1 MTTRSLLL
9 LSGGLDSITVGA
21 MAHARDEL
29 SAALIVDYGQ
39 PHARWE
45 IPRAVDWCAAHG
57 VQALHATLPL
67 PGVEVAMAIGYGVS
81 GPRVVHGRNLTLIS
95 VAISRAVEVGA
106 NTVLVGC
113 NADDAADYPDCREVF
128 IDALDRLAFATYG
141 VHVRAPLIGCSKAQV
156 GSLARLHG
164 VRSEE
169 AWSCYQPIGPEPCG
183 TCNAC
188 IARARAG
195 V

>member
-1 MTTRSLLL
+1 MRALLL

-21 MAHARDEL
+21 MAHARGEL
-29 SAALIVDYGQ
+29 VAALIVDYGQ

-45 IPRAVDWCAAHG
+45 IPRAVDWCAARG
-57 VQALHATLPL
+57 VRALHASLPL
-67 PGVEVAMAIGYGVS
+67 PGVREAMSIGTGVF
-81 GPRVVHGRNLTLIS
+81 GPRVVPGRNLTLIA

-106 NTVLVGC
+106 SVVLVGC
-113 NADDAADYPDCREVF
+113 NADDAADYPDCREAF
-128 IDALDRLAFATYG
+128 ILALDEMACAAYG
-141 VHVRAPLIGCSKAQV
+141 VRVKAPLVGCSKAQV
-156 GSLARLHG
+156 GELARLHG
-164 VRSEE
+164 VRSDE
-169 AWSCYQPIGPEPCG
+169 AWSCYQPVGPGPCG

>member
-1 MTTRSLLL
+1 MKALLL

-21 MAHARDEL
+21 MAHARDAL
-29 SAALIVDYGQ
+29 AAALIVDYGQ

-67 PGVEVAMAIGYGVS
+67 PGVEAAMTIGYGVS
-81 GPRVVHGRNLTLIS
+81 GPRVVPGRNLLLIS
-95 VAISRAVEVGA
+95 VAISRAIALGA
-106 NTVLVGC
+106 NTVLIGC
-113 NADDAADYPDCREVF
+113 NADDAADYPDCRERF
-128 IDALDRLAFATYG
+128 IDALDQMAWSAYG
-141 VHVRAPLIGCSKAQV
+141 VRIKAPLIGRSKAQV
-156 GSLARLHG
+156 GELARLHG
-164 VRSEE
+164 VSSVE
-169 AWSCYQPIGPEPCG
+169 AWSCYQPVGPGPCG

-188 IARARAG
+188 VARARAG